1 MNLRQTQSAFEAYSN
16 GCDVCIMTK
25 PNHPLEAEEAID
37 CESFI
42 VQFTRES
49 ESHRGKYAV
58 ATAFFD
64 SCGVLSVRRV
74 ARHLSHLVI
83 EKLVSIDDPWRNDNT
98 RNSTSASGE

>member
-1 MNLRQTQSAFEAYSN
+1 MNLRQTQSAFEAYNN

-25 PNHPLEAEEAID
+25 PIDGIVGIGLGDQPDSAHPPEPEEAIE
-37 CESFI
+37 CESFM

-64 SCGVLSVRRV
+64 
-74 ARHLSHLVI
+74 
-83 EKLVSIDDPWRNDNT
+83 
-98 RNSTSASGE
+98 